1 MKQKP
6 ITQLAINSNEFRM
19 AVEADPAW
27 ASMLI
32 HPVEI
37 TDFCDMTGSFIT
49 HLSPLLHFT
58 GRDEDGI
65 CARFWEC
72 KSLKVA
78 EGTFHG
84 MVYFCD
90 SGVQKIGDLK
100 ITDTSAGGDAASFY
114 QCADLKVAEGTFPG
128 FIEFGGSGVE
138 KIGNLVITRPNTRG
152 EAASF
157 ACCFSLKVAEGTY
170 PGTVDFRYAALE
182 RSEDFH
188 IILPS
193 GEEIVTEYTGC
204 KKIEALTLW

>member
-1 MKQKP
+1 MQIPKSRRRNLP
-6 ITQLAINSNEFRM
+6 WN
-19 AVEADPAW
+19 
-27 ASMLI
+27 
-32 HPVEI
+32 
-37 TDFCDMTGSFIT
+37 G
-49 HLSPLLHFT
+49 LLL
-58 GRDEDGI
+58 RL
-65 CARFWEC
+65 R
-72 KSLKVA
+72 SA
-78 EGTFHG
+78 ENRR
-84 MVYFCD
+84 
-90 SGVQKIGDLK
+90 SQ